1 MKHIKSE
8 LIKAIISEEGLKI
21 NKNNAIL
28 GEMLMFYQNLY
39 TSKNIPIENINT
51 YLSEISENPTLNNDD
66 RNYLDNFPLYEEC
79 REAVN
84 NMKKEKSPG
93 LDGLPCEF
101 YQCFW
106 DLIGPFFL
114 QSS

>member
-1 MKHIKSE
+1 
-8 LIKAIISEEGLKI
+8 
-21 NKNNAIL
+21 
-28 GEMLMFYQNLY
+28 MFYQNLF

-66 RNYLDNFPLYEEC
+66 RNYLDNFPSYEEC

-84 NMKKEKSPG
+84 NMKKETSPG
-93 LDGLPCEF
+93 LYGLPCEL

-106 DLIGPFFL
+106 DIIGPFFYKAL
-114 QSS
+114 NEIVKRGEMAYSQRLSVISLI